1 MQIAQSQWTKYAE
14 GFWERSTD
22 SVNRMLSWD
31 YDHYLVDNL
40 LVKMDIAASMAHG
53 LEVRSPF
60 LDQELVQK
68 FAGMPPELKLNKKKD
83 AAPVSLPQG
92 KVPDQLLNSKKK
104 VFLYQLVNGLERVLN
119 AYLRITLKLCILCLI
134 NSLKRNS

>member
-1 MQIAQSQWTKYAE
+1 MQIAQSYWTKYAE

-31 YDHYLVDNL
+31 YDHYLADNL
-40 LVKMDIAASMAHG
+40 LVKMDIASMAHG

-68 FAGMPPELKLNKKKD
+68 FAGMPP
-83 AAPVSLPQG
+83 VSNLMRCL
-92 KVPDQLLNSKKK
+92 VR
-104 VFLYQLVNGLERVLN
+104 FLCIN
-119 AYLRITLKLCILCLI
+119 TLKEG
-134 NSLKRNS
+134 SLSVT